1 MAGLVEGRRGNLA
14 EKAAILEMTLE
25 SMDQGVSLFDADL
38 NVVAFNRKFLEIL
51 DLPPDRFK
59 PGDNFEDFIRFN
71 AERGEY
77 GDGDIEEQVR
87 FRVERAGRFEPHA
100 FERARPDGTVIEAR
114 GYPVPGGGFLTI
126 YTDVTERKRTERA
139 LREREERLA
148 LAIGSIS
155 EGFSLFDADDR
166 LVLCNDRYKEHY
178 PGLAD
183 INAPGVSFE
192 QIIRTAATRGL
203 IAAAEGREEDWVR
216 ERLDRHRHPGA
227 PILQRQSDGR
237 WIQINERKTGD
248 GGTVA
253 VFTDV
258 TDLKRREEELARAN
272 RDKDRVLGEF
282 NAVLDAID
290 YGILFLGTD
299 LRPRLHNRAFDEMWE
314 FQKELLASGAT
325 MREMMENVRQRG
337 LYTVPDDEFED
348 YARARIEAIRKGDIA
363 PADFHVAD
371 GRVYQYQCK
380 SLPDGG
386 RMLTYFDITALK
398 RTEQALRDSEQRFRD
413 FASSSSDWFYE
424 MGPDLRFT
432 YLSDRLEAVTGVPR
446 DRVLGKTREEIGQ
459 GSTDEESWARHLA
472 DLRSHRAFKDF
483 RFQVVAGQDRALWI
497 STSGVPVF
505 NEDGKFQGF
514 RGSSSDI
521 TEAIVNEQ
529 AIRQAKDE
537 AERALAELRRTQNN
551 LVQAE
556 KLALLGQLVAG
567 IAHEIKNPLNFINNF
582 ADLSNELLEELKEEL
597 NNALADLDDGG
608 RGEIEDLIATLA
620 ANLKKIGQHGGRA
633 DSIVKSML
641 AHSREGP
648 GERRA
653 ANINALVEESLNLA
667 YHGARAH
674 DQGFNITLEREFD
687 ENAGALEVIPQDLS
701 RVLLNLFANGFY
713 ATQKRRHDND
723 DPAYQPTLRASTR
736 RVDGAVEIRVRDNG
750 TGIPKEVVAKIFTPF
765 FTTKPT
771 GEGTGLGLSLSYDIV
786 VHQHGG
792 RFDVDTRE
800 GEYTEF
806 IVSLPSRESI
816 EGTAVSG

>member
-1 MAGLVEGRRGNLA
+1 MAGLVEGRQGNLA

-38 NVVAFNRKFLEIL
+38 NVVAFNRKFLDIL

-71 AERGEY
+71 ALRGEY

-166 LVLCNDRYKEHY
+166 LVLCNERYKEHY

-183 INAPGVSFE
+183 INEPGVSFE
-192 QIIRTAATRGL
+192 HIIRVAATRGL
-203 IAAAEGREEDWVR
+203 IAAADGREEDWVR
-216 ERLDRHRHPGA
+216 ERLDRHRNPSG

-258 TDLKRREEELARAN
+258 SDLKRREEELARAN

-290 YGILFLGTD
+290 YGILFLGAD

-348 YARARIEAIRKGDIA
+348 YARARIEAIRAGDIA
-363 PADFHVAD
+363 PVEFHIAD
-371 GRVYQYQCK
+371 GRVFQYQCK

-398 RTEQALRDSEQRFRD
+398 CTEQALRDSEQRFRD

-432 YLSDRLEAVTGVPR
+432 YVSDRFEEVTGISPS
-446 DRVLGKTREEIGQ
+446 RVIGKTREEIGPGQ
-459 GSTDEESWARHLA
+459 HRRGVLGLA
-472 DLRSHRAFKDF
+472 TSPTFGLTGRSRTSAS
-483 RFQVVAGQDRALWI
+483 RSRAGQDRTLWI

-505 NEDGKFQGF
+505 DEDGRVPGLSRKLVRHHRGDRQRTGDPPGQG
-514 RGSSSDI
+514 RGRASVGRIEAHAEQSGAGGEAGVAGPAGRRHRPRDQEPAQLHQQLRRHLRRASGG
-521 TEAIVNEQ
+521 TEAGAGESGGQ
-529 AIRQAKDE
+529 PR
-537 AERALAELRRTQNN
+537 RRT
-551 LVQAE
+551 
-556 KLALLGQLVAG
+556 
-567 IAHEIKNPLNFINNF
+567 
-582 ADLSNELLEELKEEL
+582 
-597 NNALADLDDGG
+597 DGP
-608 RGEIEDLIATLA
+608 R
-620 ANLKKIGQHGGRA
+620 
-633 DSIVKSML
+633 
-641 AHSREGP
+641 SR
-648 GERRA
+648 
-653 ANINALVEESLNLA
+653 I
-667 YHGARAH
+667 
-674 DQGFNITLEREFD
+674 
-687 ENAGALEVIPQDLS
+687 
-701 RVLLNLFANGFY
+701 
-713 ATQKRRHDND
+713 
-723 DPAYQPTLRASTR
+723 
-736 RVDGAVEIRVRDNG
+736 
-750 TGIPKEVVAKIFTPF
+750 
-765 FTTKPT
+765 
-771 GEGTGLGLSLSYDIV
+771 
-786 VHQHGG
+786 
-792 RFDVDTRE
+792 
-800 GEYTEF
+800 
-806 IVSLPSRESI
+806 
-816 EGTAVSG
+816 